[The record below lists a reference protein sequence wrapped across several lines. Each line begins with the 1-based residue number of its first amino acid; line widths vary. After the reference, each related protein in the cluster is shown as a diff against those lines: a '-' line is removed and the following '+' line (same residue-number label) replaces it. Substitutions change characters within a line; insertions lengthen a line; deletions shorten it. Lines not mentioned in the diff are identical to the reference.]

1 MDYKSELN
9 LCLDSIDPVAY
20 EKTRNFTFG
29 KITKLSKFITHGV
42 VNTYWVINYLIKNYE
57 LDITHK
63 LINEVAWREYFQV
76 VLKNF
81 KLSIFTPFKPP
92 LRDYQN
98 YIPDDIILAQTGIEP
113 IDDFINKLYAKGYL
127 HNHERLWLSSY
138 MIHFRGISWIL
149 GARWMYY
156 YLLDGDIA
164 SNFLSWQWVA
174 GTLNGKPYLFN
185 KNNIEKYSK
194 YKSIKS
200 SILNHDYD
208 YLIYQA
214 KEKIKNIENKELNLS
229 QKFDAKSFI
238 KNSDTSPSKKQINI
252 IHPWCLGKEYKPENI
267 GILITEYHN
276 KFLWS
281 ESRLKFVETI
291 MKSNCDIVLVGD
303 FENIKNRLKEY
314 TIITSETFNPYYSEL
329 FEQLNAN
336 LNKTLFFT
344 PYQMDKIESFSKFWR
359 KNLKKIEKYN

>member
-1 MDYKSELN
+1 MDYKSELK

-42 VNTYWVINYLIKNYE
+42 VNSSWIINYLINNYD
-57 LDITHK
+57 LNITHK

-81 KLSIFTPFKPP
+81 KLGIFKPFKPP
-92 LRDYQN
+92 LREYHN
-98 YIPDDIILAQTGIEP
+98 CIPDDIILAQTGIEP

-138 MIHFRGISWIL
+138 MIHFRGVSWIL

-156 YLLDGDIA
+156 HLLDGDIA

-185 KNNIEKYSK
+185 QKNIEKYSK

-200 SILNHDYD
+200 SILDQDYD
-208 YLIYQA
+208 YLIYHA
-214 KEKIKNIENKELNLS
+214 KKKIKNIENKKLNLS
-229 QKFDAKSFI
+229 QRFDAKSFI
-238 KNSDTSPSKKQINI
+238 KNSDTPLNKKKINI
-252 IHPWCLGKEYKPENI
+252 IHPWCLGKEYKPENV

-276 KFLWS
+276 KFFWS
-281 ESRLKFVETI
+281 ESRLKFVEII
-291 MKSNCDIVLVGD
+291 MKLNCDVILVGD
-303 FENIKNRLKEY
+303 LDYIKNRLKDS
-314 TIITSETFNPYYSEL
+314 TMVTSATFNPYYSNL
-329 FEQLNAN
+329 FDQLNTYS
-336 LNKTLFFT
+336 NKTLFFN

-359 KNLKKIEKYN
+359 KSLKNLEK